1 MISKDGKPLGKVS
14 LDQALFLAYDK
25 GLDLIE
31 LNGSITPPVCKLMD
45 YGKFLYEKSKQVQ
58 KQKAKQKTTEIK
70 EIKLGINI
78 GEHDLE
84 VKENRAKE
92 FFQNGHKV
100 KLFII
105 LKGRQN
111 MFKNKVQ
118 EIFERFKNDTNA
130 EFDQL
135 PNQQGNRF
143 YSIIK
148 KK

>member
-1 MISKDGKPLGKVS
+1 MISENGKPLGKVS

-45 YGKFLYEKSKQVQ
+45 YGKFLYEKSKQIQ

-78 GEHDLE
+78 GDHDLE

-92 FFQNGHKV
+92 FFQEGHKI
-100 KLFII
+100 KLFIV
-105 LKGRQN
+105 LKGRQM
-111 MFKNKVQ
+111 MFRNKVQ
-118 EIFERFKNDTNA
+118 EIFERFKNDIKG
-130 EFDQL
+130 EFDQIS
-135 PNQQGNRF
+135 NQQGNRF
-143 YSIIK
+143 YCIIK